1 LEGCQIV
8 RAASPNPAPCIG
20 TAWLLAL
27 AAAVGLLG
35 LGLYAAAADRT
46 SAGQELQVIDGDT
59 LQ

>member
-1 LEGCQIV
+1 V

-35 LGLYAAAADRT
+35 LGLYAAAADGT